1 MERKQFYKLIN
12 EEIGSFDFLSMDKLD
27 KDVATDE
34 MLQSKGF
41 QVKLINDICMKDYS
55 AISDVDTMYR
65 EEDKMDD
72 ENSDFDFYIEFNYQY
87 FDDEIPMYITIEGNN
102 KFPEDTS
109 ITFFGVEGKKI
120 NFMWIEKNEDLKK
133 KFVDCLVGEYKNK

>member
-1 MERKQFYKLIN
+1 LNFN
-12 EEIGSFDFLSMDKLD
+12 EKIKVNLNKTNPLSLLKM
-27 KDVATDE
+27 VYE
-34 MLQSKGF
+34 
-41 QVKLINDICMKDYS
+41 N
-55 AISDVDTMYR
+55 
-65 EEDKMDD
+65 KMDD

-120 NFMWIEKNEDLKK
+120 NFMWIEKNEGLKK